1 MFESKDAADQW
12 AAKGADDG
20 ASASSLASP
29 APSPHSFAEGS
40 LLRTV
45 SPAGDAMYDL
55 ADCSSAS
62 SFFVAIGTST
72 HAAGVRAQG
81 VALTPEGV
89 RDHPRDVRK
98 RRRLEAVAHD
108 APEVTHSCATV
119 DLPATSATGPSAG
132 RGAALTALPVV
143 AQAVSL
149 GKRGPPRPPVSW
161 SYSEMGRATKGGKD
175 DYHSPTLHVATPLAD
190 VAVPVGMSSDA
201 SLAFELLA
209 GGTSVFFTGPP
220 GCGKTYMANQVIGA
234 LRDARL
240 VVAACGSSGVAAAL
254 VGGITVPSWASFC
267 NGDADVTS
275 PLDVVFRKVIPLSE
289 KVRMCGAMALVVE
302 EVGTLSAAFLA
313 RLDLVL
319 RAVRRRASPFG
330 GLTVLFVGDFLQL
343 APPKEQYAFLS
354 DVWGLVFSDRAVV
367 LATHW
372 RHVRDG
378 DLLGLLLRL
387 RAGTHTSADMAVL
400 ASRRSLHPPGHA
412 LWLFCHIQDVL
423 AKNAD
428 ELQRLPGKLVK
439 FEAMDKAM
447 ASYLTGPKASA
458 LLDTT
463 VKYVRVLSLRVGAM
477 VAVPT
482 GCLASQG
489 VPCGSRGVVVS
500 FFLLGARLF
509 PRVSFS
515 LACGGT
521 KTVVVLP
528 ATSHAVAL
536 DGWSKAAT
544 RTQVPLVL
552 AWAATI
558 HAAQGWTLPEVA
570 VDLSKAFAAGQ
581 ALSGLSCTPTLEG
594 LHLVGFDES
603 KIIVDSAAL
612 SFHEGLHAYE

>member
-1 MFESKDAADQW
+1 
-12 AAKGADDG
+12 
-20 ASASSLASP
+20 
-29 APSPHSFAEGS
+29 
-40 LLRTV
+40 
-45 SPAGDAMYDL
+45 MYDL

-62 SFFVAIGTST
+62 SFFVAVGKST
-72 HAAGVRAQG
+72 HSAGVRAQG
-81 VALTPEGV
+81 VALTPERV
-89 RDHPRDVRK
+89 RDHPPDVRK
-98 RRRLEAVAHD
+98 RRRLEAVAHG
-108 APEVTHSCATV
+108 ATAVTHSCATV
-119 DLPATSATGPSAG
+119 DLPPTAPTGPSAS
-132 RGAALTALPVV
+132 RRAPLPSLPVV
-143 AQAVSL
+143 GQAVSL
-149 GKRGPPRPPVSW
+149 GKRGPPRRLVSW
-161 SYSEMGRATKGGKD
+161 SYSGTGGTTRGGKD
-175 DYHSPTLHVATPLAD
+175 DDRSPLLHVATPPAD
-190 VAVPVGMSSDA
+190 VVAPVGMSSDT
-201 SLAFELLA
+201 LRTFELLA
-209 GGTSVFFTGPP
+209 GGTSVFLTGPP
-220 GCGKTYMANQVIGA
+220 GCGKTYMTNEVIGA
-234 LRDARL
+234 LRDAGL

-254 VGGITVPSWASFC
+254 VGGITVHSWAGFC
-267 NGDADVTS
+267 NGDADVAS
-275 PLDVVFRKVIPLSE
+275 PLDVVLRKVIPLSA
-289 KVRMCGAMALVVE
+289 KVRMCAAMALVVD

-343 APPKEQYAFLS
+343 APPKGQYPFLS
-354 DVWGLVFSDRAVV
+354 DVWGLLFSDRAVV

-372 RHVRDG
+372 RHVRD
-378 DLLGLLLRL
+378 DNLLGLLLRL
-387 RAGTHTSADMAVL
+387 RVGAHTSADVAVL
-400 ASRRSLHPPGHA
+400 ASRRSLYPPPRA

-423 AKNAD
+423 AKNMD

-439 FEAMDKAM
+439 FQATDQAM

-458 LLDTT
+458 LLDST
-463 VKYVRVLSLRVGAM
+463 VKYVRVLCLRVGAM

-482 GCLASQG
+482 GCLATQG

-500 FFLLGARLF
+500 FYQVGALVF
-509 PRVSFS
+509 PRVCFS

-528 ATSHAVAL
+528 ATAHAVAL
-536 DGWSKAAT
+536 DGWSKAAM

-581 ALSGLSCTPTLEG
+581 ALSGLSRTPTLEG

-612 SFHEGLHAYE
+612 AFHEGLHAYE